1 MSDIAVSGF
10 PFRSRIVP
18 TLAVAVLLPV
28 FVALGVWQTHRA
40 EFKRELQAEYDA
52 RIAGPVV
59 AIEPR
64 LQTADALRFRRVVA
78 RGTYE
83 SDRQFFVDN
92 RVHRGIAGFH
102 VVTPLRIAG
111 GDVRVLVNRGWIEGN
126 PDRSRLPAAD
136 VPAGEVEVSGIAIVP
151 VTGYFTLGEPSAA
164 SGAWE
169 SVWPHLEL
177 ERFAKA
183 ASYPVQPVIVLLDP
197 VSTAGGFVREWARL
211 DAGIKTHQSYAF
223 QWYSLAVAVAAVY
236 LLVHFRRGER
246 RS

>member
-1 MSDIAVSGF
+1 MSNIAVSGF
-10 PFRSRIVP
+10 RFRPRIVP
-18 TLAVAVLLPV
+18 TLAAAVLLPV
-28 FVALGVWQTHRA
+28 FVVLGVWQTHRA
-40 EFKRELQAEYDA
+40 DFKRELQAEYDA

-64 LQTADALRFRRVVA
+64 LQPANALRFYRVLV
-78 RGTYE
+78 RGSYE
-83 SDRQFFVDN
+83 SDRQLFVDN
-92 RVHRGIAGFH
+92 RVHRGVAGFH

-111 GDVRVLVNRGWIEGN
+111 GDVRVLVNRGWIAAN
-126 PDRSRLPAAD
+126 PDRSRLPSAE

-151 VTGYFTLGEPSAA
+151 ATDYFTLGEPPAA
-164 SGAWE
+164 SGVWE
-169 SVWPHLEL
+169 SVWPHLDL

-197 VSTAGGFVREWARL
+197 ASAAGGFVREWARL
-211 DAGIKTHQSYAF
+211 DTGIKTHQSYAF

-236 LLVHFRRGER
+236 LLVHFGRGGK

>member
-10 PFRSRIVP
+10 RFRPRILP
-18 TLAVAVLLPV
+18 TLAAAVLLPV
-28 FVALGVWQTHRA
+28 FVALGIWQTHRA

-64 LQTADALRFRRVVA
+64 LQAADALRFRRVLA

-92 RVHRGIAGFH
+92 RVRRGVAGFH
-102 VVTPLRIAG
+102 VVTPLRITG
-111 GDVRVLVNRGWIEGN
+111 GDVRVLVNRGWMPGD

-136 VPAGEVEVSGIAIVP
+136 VPAGEVEASGIAIVP
-151 VTGYFTLGEPSAA
+151 VTGYFTLGEPLPSR
-164 SGAWE
+164 GVWE
-169 SVWPHLEL
+169 PIWPHLDL

-183 ASYPVQPVIVLLDP
+183 VSYPVQPVIVLLDP
-197 VSTAGGFVREWARL
+197 ASAAGGLVREWARL

-236 LLVHFRRGER
+236 LLVHFRHGER

>member
-1 MSDIAVSGF
+1 MSNIAVSGF
-10 PFRSRIVP
+10 RFRPRIAP

-28 FVALGVWQTHRA
+28 FVALGIWQTHRA
-40 EFKRELQAEYDA
+40 DFKRALQAEYDA

-64 LQTADALRFRRVVA
+64 LQPADALRFYRVLA

-92 RVHRGIAGFH
+92 RVHRGVAGFH

-111 GDVRVLVNRGWIEGN
+111 SNVRVLVNRGWIAAN
-126 PDRSRLPAAD
+126 PDRSRLPTAD
-136 VPAGEVEVSGIAIVP
+136 VPAGEMEVAGIAIVP
-151 VTGYFTLGEPSAA
+151 ATGHFMLGEPPAA
-164 SGAWE
+164 SGVWE
-169 SVWPHLEL
+169 SVWPHLDL

-183 ASYPVQPVIVLLDP
+183 VSYPVQPVIVLLDP
-197 VSTAGGFVREWARL
+197 ASAAGGFVREWARL
-211 DAGIKTHQSYAF
+211 DTGIKTHQSYAF

-236 LLVHFRRGER
+236 LLVHFRHGER

>member
-1 MSDIAVSGF
+1 MSR
-10 PFRSRIVP
+10 FRFRPRIVP
-18 TLAVAVLLPV
+18 TLAAAVLLPI
-28 FVALGVWQTHRA
+28 FVALGIWQTHRA
-40 EFKRELQAEYDA
+40 EFKRELQAEYDT

-64 LQTADALRFRRVVA
+64 LQAADALRFRRVLV

-92 RVHRGIAGFH
+92 RVHRGVAGFH

-111 GDVRVLVNRGWIEGN
+111 GDVRVLVNRGWIAGN
-126 PDRSRLPAAD
+126 PDRSQLPSAD
-136 VPAGEVEVSGIAIVP
+136 VPPSEVEVTGIAIVP
-151 VTGYFTLGEPSAA
+151 ASGQFTLGKPPAA
-164 SGAWE
+164 GGAWE
-169 SVWPHLEL
+169 SVWPHLDL
-177 ERFAKA
+177 ERFAK
-183 ASYPVQPVIVLLDP
+183 SVPYPVQPVIVLLDP
-197 VSTAGGFVREWARL
+197 ASAAGGFVREWARL

-236 LLVHFRRGER
+236 LLVHFRHGEK